1 MSTNIRL
8 MRMGKKKAPYYR
20 VVVAHSKNKRDGA
33 YIENLGTY
41 RPIEEKDQILINVA
55 LFDEWVKKGAIVSP
69 IVKQLV
75 SKARRIVSA

>member
-20 VVVAHSKNKRDGA
+20 VVVTNSRNKRDGA

-41 RPIEEKDQILINVA
+41 RPVESKDQILINVEK
-55 LFDEWVKKGAIVSP
+55 FDEWVKKGAVVSMT
-69 IVKQLV
+69 VKQLV
-75 SKARRIVSA
+75 LKAKKAAAQ